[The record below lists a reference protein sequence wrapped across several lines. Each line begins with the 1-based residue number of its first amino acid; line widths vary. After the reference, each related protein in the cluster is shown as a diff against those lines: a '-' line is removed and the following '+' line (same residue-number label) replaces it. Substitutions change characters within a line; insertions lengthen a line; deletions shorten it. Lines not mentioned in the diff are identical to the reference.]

1 MDYLFFTYNVLIIY
15 LKFYNGLVRMSL
27 VPKNLNQKTVRELS
41 FILIIKIILLMIIK
55 NIWFDAPTI
64 PKDFDN
70 QVAERIAGNP
80 SQIKETR

>member
-1 MDYLFFTYNVLIIY
+1 
-15 LKFYNGLVRMSL
+15 MSL
-27 VPKNLNQKTVRELS
+27 VSKNLNQKTVREITA
-41 FILIIKIILLMIIK
+41 ILIIKIILLLIIK

-64 PKDFDN
+64 PKDFDT

>member
-1 MDYLFFTYNVLIIY
+1 
-15 LKFYNGLVRMSL
+15 MSL
-27 VPKNLNQKTVRELS
+27 VPRNLNQKTVRELS

>member
-1 MDYLFFTYNVLIIY
+1 
-15 LKFYNGLVRMSL
+15 MSL
-27 VPKNLNQKTVRELS
+27 NKIDLNKNLIKEIT
-41 FILIIKIILLMIIK
+41 FILIIKVIILIVIK

-64 PKDFDN
+64 PKDFNN